1 MEIVGC
7 DVLVTVD
14 DSIRDPE
21 PEVVNQRRLLWILE
35 LIYSRPDVAGCKC
48 THLFFFLVTV
58 GEAKP
63 FFNACIYFSARPN
76 YIQIAPMNSCKRAPR
91 VLPVVTT
98 TSETVNACRLF
109 LFMTGAMN
117 SNNTQPPLPLLLPGV
132 YKQICQGASSPP
144 QTGESF
150 TVPLSGLT
158 LIGTSWF
165 DSHSDVLEVELGGGL
180 SRVAADSEVA
190 TDNEGFAQEWFD
202 EDFGLSRT
210 RQEAEELRLQQ
221 LQIEQEAS

>member
-1 MEIVGC
+1 MCQLQRASPFPLRDSQRPQITPLGYGSQRRVANIEFVWGMEIVRC
-7 DVLVTVD
+7 DVLVNVN
-14 DSIRDPE
+14 DSIRYPE

-48 THLFFFLVTV
+48 THLFFSSSLS
-58 GEAKP
+58 G
-63 FFNACIYFSARPN
+63 
-76 YIQIAPMNSCKRAPR
+76 KR
-91 VLPVVTT
+91 
-98 TSETVNACRLF
+98 N
-109 LFMTGAMN
+109 
-117 SNNTQPPLPLLLPGV
+117 
-132 YKQICQGASSPP
+132 
-144 QTGESF
+144 
-150 TVPLSGLT
+150 SGLT
-158 LIGTSWF
+158 VIGTSWF